1 MCPLVPLIDKI
12 ARRIRLP
19 QIGDNDRGQTENRSP
34 SAGTVPWRRQPALV
48 AAPADTLALTA
59 NKQISYIERG
69 LTDTRK
75 PQ

>member
-1 MCPLVPLIDKI
+1 MI
-12 ARRIRLP
+12 AGR
-19 QIGDNDRGQTENRSP
+19 QKNRSP
-34 SAGTVPWRRQPALV
+34 SAGTVPWRWQPALV

>member
-1 MCPLVPLIDKI
+1 
-12 ARRIRLP
+12 LP